1 MSEAAVRIGRQDIPR
16 TFRRGWRSSF
26 STTPVY
32 SCARSSPEE
41 AEGKGRRGHRNSEGM
56 TRLTSDPY
64 RSVVGAAVDRKPRM
78 NGSRVYVEEIVRD
91 QLQRTSSDSSETY
104 TIEFF
109 FSFCSSETNRFHLAS
124 KRADIRL
131 RDFNGY
137 YSSSGVDFLLVLVDV
152 FLVKSGRLIR
162 R

>member
-104 TIEFF
+104 TTEFF
-109 FSFCSSETNRFHLAS
+109 FHFVHLRRTGSILHQREPIFGCVISMDIILPSESTSYLCSLMFFS
-124 KRADIRL
+124 
-131 RDFNGY
+131 
-137 YSSSGVDFLLVLVDV
+137 
-152 FLVKSGRLIR
+152 
-162 R
+162 